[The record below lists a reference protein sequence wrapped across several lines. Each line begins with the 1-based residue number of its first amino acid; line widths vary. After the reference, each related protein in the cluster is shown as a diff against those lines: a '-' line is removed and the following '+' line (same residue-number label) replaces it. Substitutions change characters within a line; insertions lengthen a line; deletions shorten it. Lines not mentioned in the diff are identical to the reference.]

1 MGMIFKGLTF
11 GGVNSLD
18 YGIFITGE
26 AVYNAPERS
35 VTSIEI
41 EGRNGDLLIDNGR
54 FLNIEI
60 KYPAGCFAETQEDFK
75 QKIESFRNAII
86 SQISYQRL
94 TDDYNPDE
102 YRLAVYK
109 SGLDVSVAV
118 LHQGGEFT
126 LTFDCKPQRFL
137 TSGETERSIPEWSDM
152 HTDSGSLVTVDNSI
166 GDYAVKSLSTAIVPQ
181 QDLNGYDNPW
191 AGGAGKNKLK
201 NTATSTTINNVVFT
215 VNADGSVT
223 ANGLA
228 SANAQLNL
236 TIDTSN
242 VYGDLYFNCAYN
254 GSGTTYDSY
263 MWDNTASA
271 RCKKWNGTTNSSN
284 GYKNL
289 EEIKIVQGHTTTLV
303 IRVYSGY
310 NANNVKFY
318 PMICSSTETET
329 TFAPYE
335 NICPITGFS
344 STNVTRAGK
353 NLLPPYSTSGG
364 TSTSNGI
371 TFTYNSNGSITASG
385 TATANASSESP
396 SGFRLPPGTYK
407 KNAYDSTNKVGLL
420 VLKKVTS
427 SILVTVGLSTSDT
440 FTLTEEDA
448 QYELVVRMRVESGA
462 TLNSYNYT
470 PIIRLPDT
478 TDASELY
485 NGNTYSVSFGSAGTV
500 YGGTLDVVSGQL
512 TVTHAMLTLNTA
524 AMNNSESY
532 PGWKASG
539 VRSLIGA
546 GINQNYQNVM
556 LNVGTS
562 YSINTN
568 SSNDIFILPKT
579 EYNNMSQSDWIA
591 LAIDVQAIIPLATP
605 LTYQL
610 TATQVAFLLGT
621 NNIWSNTGDIQ
632 IEYGKGGNTLFNP
645 TLFDSRPL
653 IELTG
658 AGTLGINNYIITI
671 TGSGKLYIDC
681 DTMEAYTITG
691 GIVTSANNR
700 VSLNTT
706 DYPVLRSGINS
717 FAVGTG
723 ISNVKIT
730 PRWWRV

>member
-1 MGMIFKGLTF
+1 MAWLKGFTYD
-11 GGVNSLD
+11 GIDSLD
-18 YGIFITGE
+18 YDLYITSGS
-26 AVYNAPERS
+26 VYDAPER
-35 VTSIEI
+35 VVDMIKVP
-41 EGRNGDLLIDNGR
+41 GRNGNLAIDRGK
-54 FLNIEI
+54 FENIDVEYNVYT
-60 KYPAGCFAETQEDFK
+60 KDRSQTSFAQNIRD
-75 QKIESFRNAII
+75 FRNELC
-86 SQISYQRL
+86 SRHEYLRL
-94 TDDYNPDE
+94 TDDYNSDE
-102 YRLAVYK
+102 FRLGIYK
-109 SGLDVSVAV
+109 SGLELDADIDRA
-118 LHQGGEFT
+118 GAIK

-137 TSGETERSIPEWSDM
+137 TAGETERSIPEWSDL
-152 HTDSGSLVTVDNSI
+152 HTDSGSLVTVDNSS
-166 GDYAVKSLSTAIVPQ
+166 GEYVVKSLSAGIVPQ

-191 AGGAGKNKLK
+191 AGGAGKNKLP
-201 NTATSTTINNVVFT
+201 SRDVGT
-215 VNADGSVT
+215 VSLNGLAVTYKSDGSVT
-223 ANGLA
+223 VNGTATANTDVPIYNSGNVSEGLQGSFILNGSTGGSA
-228 SANAQLNL
+228 STYRLVARIRNTSASTNRYVASPNGDQS
-236 TIDTSN
+236 IEATSN
-242 VYGDLYFNCAYN
+242 EVLNNVYITVN
-254 GSGTTYDSY
+254 
-263 MWDNTASA
+263 
-271 RCKKWNGTTNSSN
+271 NGTTLSN
-284 GYKNL
+284 K
-289 EEIKIVQGHTTTLV
+289 T
-303 IRVYSGY
+303 
-310 NANNVKFY
+310 FY
-318 PMICSSTETET
+318 PMLRLSSVTDATY
-329 TFAPYE
+329 APYE

-568 SSNDIFILPKT
+568 SSNDIFILQKT

-706 DYPVLRSGINS
+706 DYPVLRSGINN
-717 FAVGTG
+717 FTIGTG